1 MAEVYMPRNEDELA
15 GFVKDA
21 RGGGHALEIC
31 GFRSKREAGRP
42 LTPAAVI
49 SAAKLSGITLYEPK
63 ELVISAKAGTP
74 LYEVEA
80 ALAQHNQELP
90 FEPADFSRIYG
101 QDALAASVGG
111 IAAMNISG
119 PRRILRGA
127 ARDYMLG
134 LRAVNGEGTPI
145 KSGGRVMKNVTGVDL
160 VRGLSGSWGTLAIF
174 TEVTFKVLPKAP
186 ESRTVMF
193 LGLSDEA
200 ATGVMSAAMGTPY
213 EVSGTIHL
221 HGALTARLS
230 DQEIA
235 PAKTALTALRIEGAH
250 RSLGYRMEKLRRE
263 LAPFGDT
270 YELDAQRSAEFWAD
284 IRALSFLSAEF
295 ERPLWRIATAP
306 SKAPHIVR
314 ALTAFFEVN
323 AAYEW
328 SGGLL
333 WLELPPSSDASV
345 TEMRRVL
352 AEFDADSFLMRAP
365 RAVRASVEVFHPLS
379 FANMKIAQTLKKA
392 FDPAG
397 ILNPGRMYAGV

>member
-1 MAEVYMPRNEDELA
+1 MADVFMPRNEVELA

-21 RGGGHALEIC
+21 RAGKHPLEIC

-42 LTPAAVI
+42 VNPAAVI
-49 SAAKLSGITLYEPK
+49 STAKLSGITLYEPK

-74 LYEVEA
+74 LFEIEA
-80 ALAQHNQELP
+80 ALAANHQELA
-90 FEPADFSRIYG
+90 FEPADFSRIYNK
-101 QDALAASVGG
+101 DSLAASIGG

-119 PRRILRGA
+119 PRRILRGS
-127 ARDYMLG
+127 ARDQMLG
-134 LRAVNGEGTPI
+134 LHAINGEGSLI

-160 VRGLSGSWGTLAIF
+160 VRGLSGSWGTLAVF

-221 HGALTARLS
+221 HSALTARLS
-230 DQEIA
+230 DPEIA
-235 PAKTALTALRIEGAH
+235 PAKTALTALRIEGTA
-250 RSLGYRMEKLRRE
+250 RSLGCRIEKLRRE

-270 YELDAQRSAEFWAD
+270 YELDPQRSQDFWAD
-284 IRALSFLSAEF
+284 IRALSFLSADF
-295 ERPLWRIATAP
+295 DRPLWRITAAP
-306 SKAPHIVR
+306 SKAPLIVR
-314 ALTAFFEVN
+314 AIKAFFEVD

-328 SGGLL
+328 SGGLI

-345 TEMRRVL
+345 TEIRRVL
-352 AEFDADSFLMRAP
+352 AEFDADSTLMRAP
-365 RAVRASVEVFHPLS
+365 RAVRSGVDVFHPLP
-379 FANMKIAQTLKKA
+379 FTKMKIVQALKNA
-392 FDPAG
+392 FDPGA